1 MKTAICFKD
10 PADCLEAQEYK
21 LEGMSLSEWM
31 ASVNADTE
39 GPVELAPVTGCP
51 LPEGDP
57 TLAHLSFF

>member
-31 ASVNADTE
+31 ASV
-39 GPVELAPVTGCP
+39 ELAPVTGCP